1 MTLHISPESSQSSF
15 KIKMSKIGPSFA
27 KSWFLRV
34 ICLKFVSFKDSV
46 MGIGTNINLYN
57 SVVTIL

>member
-15 KIKMSKIGPSFA
+15 KIKMSKIGPSIA

-34 ICLKFVSFKDSV
+34 IWPKLVSFKDSV
-46 MGIGTNINLYN
+46 LGIGTNINFHN